1 MELIIKTGRYFNRII
16 WRYLAII
23 AAFWFS
29 ISIVQASDKQ
39 LLKKGEAVF
48 RATGGCSCHTDLKN
62 GGKRLAGGR
71 SLMTPFG
78 AVFSTNI
85 TPDKITGIG
94 NWQADDF
101 VSAMRMGVGP
111 EKKQFLFFQKHYF
124 PVFPYTSFTRI
135 RESDLRALWYY
146 LKTIPPVSAQNKP
159 TEIMPPFGW
168 RINLIV
174 WKWLNFTP
182 EEFKPNPDKPETWN
196 RGAYL
201 VRALAHCE
209 ECHSP
214 RNIMGGIKHDK
225 LFMGSK
231 DGPEGESAP
240 NITPDK
246 TAGIGSWG
254 RSDLTWFLK
263 SGQKPDGDFAEGV
276 MSEVITEGY
285 QYLPNPD
292 LEAIAEFIFSLK

>member
-1 MELIIKTGRYFNRII
+1 MELTLRSGRPFPLTI
-16 WRYLAII
+16 WRYILVITTCCLSS
-23 AAFWFS
+23 S
-29 ISIVQASDKQ
+29 ITLASDKQ
-39 LLKKGEAVF
+39 LLKQGEAVF
-48 RATGGCSCHTDLKN
+48 RASGGCSCHTDFKN
-62 GGKRLAGGR
+62 GGKPLAGGR
-71 SLMTPFG
+71 SLVTPFG

-94 NWQADDF
+94 SWRTDDF
-101 VSAMRMGVGP
+101 VKAMKMGVGP
-111 EKKQFLFFQKHYF
+111 GKKQFFFFQKHYF

-135 RESDLRALWYY
+135 REPDLRALWQY
-146 LKTIPPVSAQNKP
+146 LKTVPSVTSLNKP
-159 TEIMPPFGW
+159 IEILPPFGW
-168 RINLIV
+168 RINLIF

-182 EEFKPNPDKPETWN
+182 EEIKADPAKSEIWN

-214 RNIMGGIKHDK
+214 RNIMGGIKYDL

-231 DGPEGESAP
+231 EGPEGESAP

-246 TAGIGSWG
+246 AAGIGNWES
-254 RSDLTWFLK
+254 SDLTWFLK

-276 MSEVITEGY
+276 MSEVIVEGY
-285 QYLPNPD
+285 QYLPDSD
-292 LEAIAEFIFSLK
+292 LEAITKFILSPR